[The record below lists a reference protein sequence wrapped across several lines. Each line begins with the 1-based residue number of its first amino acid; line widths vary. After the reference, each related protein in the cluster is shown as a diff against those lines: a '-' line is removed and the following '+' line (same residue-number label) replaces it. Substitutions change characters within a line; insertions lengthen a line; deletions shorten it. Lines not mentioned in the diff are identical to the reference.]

1 MIAKTNIE
9 ERLRKHRSRS
19 GDIDAID
26 QLLAK
31 LAKDAET
38 EERIKN
44 ELSSNGNE
52 ISNHFD
58 INLLESDKIY
68 HIDTIKKICIDY
80 RLRFLDTKYF
90 KNEFPEEAISKIK
103 NLEEEHD
110 IALKGFKVMA
120 PSKLFRLENP
130 DDPLL
135 FAPIGNGYYYLVHKW
150 GNDLNAFRKLL
161 VLPFK
166 SLDTLMF
173 FTFLASLVITYL
185 YSAVMME
192 DSEQFLSHFGLLF
205 LFLFKS
211 VIAVV
216 IFYAIPRGKNVNEA
230 IWDSH
235 YTK

>member
-9 ERLRKHRSRS
+9 ERLRKQRSRS
-19 GDIDAID
+19 GDINAVDE
-26 QLLAK
+26 LLAK
-31 LAKDAET
+31 LAEDAKS
-38 EERIKN
+38 EERIKK
-44 ELSSNGNE
+44 ELSSNKIE
-52 ISNHFD
+52 ISNNFD
-58 INLLESDKIY
+58 IDLLKSDQVY
-68 HIDTIKKICIDY
+68 HINTIKKICIDY

-103 NLEEEHD
+103 SLEEEHD

-150 GNDLNAFRKLL
+150 GNDLNPFRKLM

-185 YSAVMME
+185 YSSVMME
-192 DSEQFLSHFGLLF
+192 DNDQFLSHFGLLF